1 MESEILAL
9 IDQLEALCSTG
20 GRVPLSSR
28 VMMTPSEVYHLL
40 DQMRQSLPR
49 EIVRARHIYQERDRI
64 LQDAQME
71 ADALRAAAKAERAAL
86 LAEHSIVVE
95 AQTTAESV
103 KREARSERERILLEA
118 DAYALHSLRDMQV
131 QLLQTRQA
139 LEVTIKTVSGGID
152 MLEDRSHPGR
162 NSVYAGTRSGEDS

>member
-9 IDQLEALCSTG
+9 IDQLEALCSAG

-49 EIVRARHIYQERDRI
+49 EIVRARHIYQERDRL
-64 LQDAQME
+64 LQDAQVE
-71 ADALRAAAKAERAAL
+71 ADAVRAATKAERAAL
-86 LAEHSIVVE
+86 LAEHSIVLE
-95 AQTTAESV
+95 AQTTAEHL
-103 KREARSERERILLEA
+103 KRSARAERERMLLEA

-139 LEVTIKTVSGGID
+139 LEMTLKTVIGGID
-152 MLEDRSHPGR
+152 MLEDRSQSGL
-162 NSVYAGTRSGEDS
+162 SSTYVGAGSAAE